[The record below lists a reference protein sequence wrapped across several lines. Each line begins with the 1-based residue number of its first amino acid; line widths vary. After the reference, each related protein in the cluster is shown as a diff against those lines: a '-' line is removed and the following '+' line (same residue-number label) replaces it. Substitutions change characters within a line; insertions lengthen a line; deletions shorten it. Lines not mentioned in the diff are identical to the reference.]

1 MHDRSDFRS
10 SGDIRPSLLVLE
22 DDPAHAEAMSRALE
36 LVAERYRVRF
46 ASTLAEARLAVAAEQ
61 PILLLCDLNLA
72 DGKAFDLLPGPHQRA
87 PYPLLVLTSHGD
99 ERMAVQSIRAGA
111 IDYVVKSREAF
122 AELPRTIERA
132 LREWRLI
139 DERSRAELALRES
152 EERFRVLFA
161 AAPDACL
168 IHDLS
173 GRVLDANLASQELF
187 KLGRSELLR
196 STWTELGILGEDAI
210 TQNARLESQRAGRA
224 TGPEQLHVLRN
235 GRRIDLELRTIP
247 IQLLGEVMV
256 LATAQDVSLRRQAEQ
271 ARHKL
276 EEQLHHALKMEAI
289 GRLAGGVAH
298 DFNNMLTAI
307 AGYADLLLRREDP
320 SSSRAA
326 GLAEILNAARRA
338 SGLTNQ
344 LLAFSRKQIIAPVV
358 LDLNALLQ
366 RSTRMVERLIG
377 EDIELSFTAAP
388 DLHFVQ
394 VDPNQIEQVA
404 INLAINAR
412 DAMPRGGQLR
422 VQTRNERLD
431 EPDLP
436 HIDARAAEYVVLSV
450 EDTGTGMS
458 ADTLG
463 RLFEPFFTTKELG
476 RGTGLGLSII
486 YGAVKQN
493 GGFILVS
500 SELERG
506 SRFEI
511 YLPRSYELPLPE
523 DDSER
528 GEGPSGHETVLLV
541 EDDASVRDVAAH
553 FLRNCGYEVL
563 VATRGAEAIDIVR
576 ERERPIDLL
585 VTDVILPLING
596 RQLFDR
602 IREMQPDVGVVFM
615 SGYTDDVI
623 ARHGVLD
630 PGVAFVEKPFS
641 QETLARKAREALDH
655 RRKPR

>member
-1 MHDRSDFRS
+1 MPERSDFRGAS
-10 SGDIRPSLLVLE
+10 DARPSILVVE
-22 DDPAHAEAMSRALE
+22 DEPAHAEAMSRALE
-36 LVAERYRVRF
+36 MVAERYRVRF
-46 ASTLAEARLAVAAEQ
+46 ASTLAEGRLAVVAEL
-61 PILLLCDLNLA
+61 PVLVLCDLNLA

-87 PYPLLVLTSHGD
+87 PFPLLVLTSHGD
-99 ERMAVQSIRAGA
+99 ERMAVQSIRSGA
-111 IDYVVKSREAF
+111 IDYVVKSKEAF
-122 AELPRTIERA
+122 TELPRTIDRA
-132 LREWRLI
+132 LREWRLNE
-139 DERSRAELALRES
+139 ERSRAEHALRES

-173 GRVLDANLASQELF
+173 GHVLDANLASQELF
-187 KLGRSELLR
+187 KFSRSELLR
-196 STWTELGILGEDAI
+196 STWNQLGFLGDDA
-210 TQNARLESQRAGRA
+210 TSQSARLESQRAGRA
-224 TGPEQLHVLRN
+224 TGPELLHVLTSG
-235 GRRIDLELRTIP
+235 GRRIDLELRTVP

-307 AGYADLLLRREDP
+307 AGYADLLLRREEP
-320 SSSRAA
+320 GSSRAT

-344 LLAFSRKQIIAPVV
+344 LLAFSRKQLIAPVV
-358 LDLNALLQ
+358 LDLNALLG
-366 RSTRMVERLIG
+366 RSTRMIERLIG
-377 EDIELSFTAAP
+377 EDIALSFVPAA
-388 DLHFVQ
+388 DLHYVQ

-422 VQTRNERLD
+422 VATRNQRLD

-450 EDTGTGMS
+450 EDDGTGMS
-458 ADTLG
+458 QDTLG

-500 SELERG
+500 SEMQQG

-511 YLPRSYELPLPE
+511 YLPRSFGVPE
-523 DDSER
+523 VASETPR
-528 GEGPSGHETVLLV
+528 SDGPSGHETVLLV

-576 ERERPIDLL
+576 ERTETVDLL
-585 VTDVILPLING
+585 VTDVILPMLNG
-596 RQLFDR
+596 RELYER
-602 IREMQPDVGVVFM
+602 IRELQPDIGVVFM

-623 ARHGVLD
+623 APHGVLD

-655 RRKPR
+655 RR

>member
-1 MHDRSDFRS
+1 MPERSDFRS
-10 SGDIRPSLLVLE
+10 ASDVRPSILVVE
-22 DDPAHAEAMSRALE
+22 DEPAHAEAMSRALE
-36 LVAERYRVRF
+36 MVAERYRVRF
-46 ASTLAEARLAVAAEQ
+46 ASTLTEGRLAVAAEL
-61 PILLLCDLNLA
+61 PVLVLCDLNLA
-72 DGKAFDLLPGPHQRA
+72 DGKAFDLLPGPHHRA
-87 PYPLLVLTSHGD
+87 PFPLLVLTSHGD
-99 ERMAVQSIRAGA
+99 ERMAVQSIRSGA
-111 IDYVVKSREAF
+111 IDYVVKSKEAF
-122 AELPRTIERA
+122 IELPRTIERA
-132 LREWRLI
+132 LREWRLTE
-139 DERSRAELALRES
+139 ERSRAEQALRES

-161 AAPDACL
+161 AGPDACL

-173 GRVLDANLASQELF
+173 GHVLDANLASQELF
-187 KLGRSELLR
+187 NFSRSELLR
-196 STWTELGILGEDAI
+196 STWNELGFLGDDAI
-210 TQNARLESQRAGRA
+210 SQSARLESQRAGRA
-224 TGPEQLHVLRN
+224 TGPELLHVLGN
-235 GRRIDLELRTIP
+235 AGRRIDLELRTVP

-307 AGYADLLLRREDP
+307 AGYADLLLRREEP
-320 SSSRAA
+320 GSSRAT

-344 LLAFSRKQIIAPVV
+344 LLAFSRKQLIAPVV
-358 LDLNALLQ
+358 LDLNALLG
-366 RSTRMVERLIG
+366 RSTRMIERLIG
-377 EDIELSFTAAP
+377 EDIELSFVPAS
-388 DLHFVQ
+388 DLHYVQ

-422 VQTRNERLD
+422 VATRNQRLD
-431 EPDLP
+431 EPNLP

-450 EDTGTGMS
+450 EDDGTGMS
-458 ADTLG
+458 QDTLG

-500 SELERG
+500 SEMAQG

-511 YLPRSYELPLPE
+511 YLPRSFGVPE
-523 DDSER
+523 DDAQAER
-528 GEGPSGHETVLLV
+528 SDGPSGHETVLLV

-563 VATRGAEAIDIVR
+563 VATRGAEAIEIVR
-576 ERERPIDLL
+576 ERSETVDLL
-585 VTDVILPLING
+585 VTDVILPMLNG
-596 RQLFDR
+596 RELYDR
-602 IREMQPDVGVVFM
+602 IRELQPDIGVVFM

-623 ARHGVLD
+623 APHGVLD
-630 PGVAFVEKPFS
+630 PGVAFVEKPFN

-655 RRKPR
+655 RR